1 MLYDMLY
8 GIYAL
13 IKHKLLKVFRDRPL
27 RKSGSL
33 ILDEL
38 KPSLLYAMDTLVALL
53 PTWSGTDEV
62 SNYACT
68 KYPTMPTVSIQ
79 LCLY

>member
-1 MLYDMLY
+1 MPILSIQVLICYMMLYDVILMLYDMLY

-53 PTWSGTDEV
+53 PT
-62 SNYACT
+62 
-68 KYPTMPTVSIQ
+68 
-79 LCLY
+79 